1 MVHSIPMDGSGRP
14 VIRFGAFELDTRSG
28 ELRKRRRRIRLPEQS
43 FQILQLL
50 LERPEEVVTRDDL
63 RKRLWPTTAAGDFD
77 AGLNN
82 AIKKLRDALGDSADA
97 PRFIETLPRRGYR
110 FVAQPDPVV
119 IPTPPVG
126 SVAMDTAVQPPA
138 RAWMTPVSAALVAAL
153 VLIAAV
159 GAWLLFGIGR
169 SATPAAQVKAVAV
182 LPFENL
188 TGDAG
193 QEYFV
198 DGVTEAVTTSL
209 AQIQAL
215 KVVSRTSA
223 TQYRHTQKP
232 LPQVARELRVDAV
245 VEGSVLRS
253 GDRVRITAQL
263 IDARTD
269 THLWT
274 QSYDRAVPDVLAL
287 QAEVATAIAR
297 AVHAEIRPDERR
309 RLAQVRAVHPDAY
322 DEYLR
327 GRFEWSR
334 PSPGSLLKAID
345 HFNNAIQRD
354 PAYAP
359 AYSGLSD
366 AYQRFDL
373 QGLAAPRESM
383 PKAEAAARRALALD
397 DTLAEAHASLASVLF
412 RYHWDW
418 DGAAKEFDRSLE
430 LNPNYAEGH
439 RARAIYLLTLRRNE
453 DALTAIHRAQALS
466 PLSPAIH
473 ADVAAALWRL
483 GRYDEARAQL
493 QRTLEIDPG
502 SSRAYV
508 ELGIIA
514 SRHGDVAEAING
526 MQRAVAISS
535 RRMHVQWLGYAYGA
549 AGRKAAA
556 LQILSELE
564 KTAQQRPVSPQSFA
578 IVHLGLR
585 DNRQA
590 LRWLERAYEERF
602 IEVLGFSGPI
612 FDLLQAEPR
621 FRELLRRM
629 RLVDKREYAA
639 RPVT

>member
-1 MVHSIPMDGSGRP
+1 MDVTGQP
-14 VIRFGAFELDTRSG
+14 ITRFGAFELDTRSG
-28 ELRKRRRRIRLPEQS
+28 ELRKRGRRIRLPEQS

-50 LERPEEVVTRDDL
+50 LEHPEEVVTRDDL

-110 FVAQPDPVV
+110 FVAQPDAVV

-126 SVAMDTAVQPPA
+126 PVAMDTAAQPPA
-138 RAWMTPVSAALVAAL
+138 RARMTHVRAALVPAL
-153 VLIAAV
+153 VLIGAV
-159 GAWLLFGIGR
+159 GAWLLFGSGR
-169 SATPAAQVKAVAV
+169 SATPAAHVKALAV

-223 TQYRHTQKP
+223 TRYRHTQKP

-245 VEGSVLRS
+245 VAGSVLRS

-274 QSYDRAVPDVLAL
+274 QSYDRAVPDILAL
-287 QAEVATAIAR
+287 QAEVATAIAH

-309 RLAQVRAVHPDAY
+309 RLVQVRTVHPDAY

-327 GRFEWSR
+327 GRFDWSR
-334 PSPGSLLKAID
+334 PSPGNLLKAVD

-366 AYQRFDL
+366 AYRLFDV
-373 QGLAAPRESM
+373 QGLATPRESM

-397 DTLAEAHASLASVLF
+397 DTLAEAHASLAGVLY

-439 RARAIYLLTLRRNE
+439 RARAIYLLTLRRHE
-453 DALTAIHRAQALS
+453 DALTAIRRAQVLS

-473 ADVAAALWRL
+473 ADLAAALWRL

-493 QRTLEIDPG
+493 ERTLEIDPAF
-502 SSRAYV
+502 SRAYV
-508 ELGIIA
+508 ELGKIA
-514 SRHGDVAEAING
+514 SRNGEVAEAINAT
-526 MQRAVAISS
+526 QRAVAMSQ
-535 RRMHVQWLGYAYGA
+535 RRAHVQWLGYAYGA
-549 AGRKAAA
+549 GGRKAEA
-556 LQILSELE
+556 LQTLAELD
-564 KTAQQRPVSPQSFA
+564 KTAQQRPLSPQAFA

-585 DNRQA
+585 DNPQA

-621 FRELLRRM
+621 FRDLLGLM
-629 RLVDKREYAA
+629 NLADKREYAV
-639 RPVT
+639 RQVN